1 MKVVEV
7 AIERRDT
14 HERIELSDE
23 LAGAATELFHR
34 LPGIVADGRGH
45 GEVSETGGGVET
57 RGDVLRELL
66 SGIGEA
72 HVPGRP
78 RAVPEHDL
86 VERIDPNGTYLV
98 EVSEF

>member
-23 LAGAATELFHR
+23 LAGAATELFRR

-45 GEVSETGGGVET
+45 GEVSETGGSVET